1 MLLEFYLTCRPKPCI
16 IQDSVSKEISLHA
29 LTHKNREIGIMMSPR
44 RQSRIIAIQ
53 ILYQIE
59 LTTASVPVAMER
71 FWQSQETSIDLRP
84 FATQLVQGAI
94 THLAV
99 IDDLLRNTSENWKL
113 HRMPVVDLSIL
124 RCATYEILYVD
135 DIDPA
140 TSINEAV
147 EIAKSYSTPDSSKF
161 INGILDNIRK
171 KYLDPT
177 PECTTLKKGRS
188 PV

>member
-1 MLLEFYLTCRPKPCI
+1 
-16 IQDSVSKEISLHA
+16 
-29 LTHKNREIGIMMSPR
+29 MMSLR
-44 RQSRIIAIQ
+44 RQSRIVAIQ
-53 ILYQIE
+53 ILYQIQLMTAPAPVVIE
-59 LTTASVPVAMER
+59 L
-71 FWQSQETSIDLRP
+71 FWQSQGTSTELRP
-84 FATQLVQGAI
+84 FATQLVEGTT
-94 THLAV
+94 THLV
-99 IDDLLRNTSENWKL
+99 LIDDLLRNTSENWKL

-171 KYLDPT
+171 KHLDPT
-177 PECTTLKKGRS
+177 QECATLEKG
-188 PV
+188 